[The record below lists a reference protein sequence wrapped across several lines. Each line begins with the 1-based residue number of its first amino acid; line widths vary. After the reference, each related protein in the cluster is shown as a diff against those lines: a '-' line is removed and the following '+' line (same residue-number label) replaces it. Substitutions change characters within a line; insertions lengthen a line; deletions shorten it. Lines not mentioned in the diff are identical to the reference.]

1 MDFQTIAQLEARFSD
16 LGATRIFCKRLS
28 ENDNTK
34 QQIYLGGN
42 FEVLFFFP
50 FGKITAFSEL
60 SEPNFKAP
68 LEFYWVNQNI
78 VEKADGAQLILYPKY
93 PEVRLSGFLTG
104 CKSAPS
110 KYLQPI
116 PKELRDRK
124 DGRVLIFGTTADGK
138 TLAYL
143 APEFSPLASEIAI
156 KFLSVPPNGL
166 FLELTVPVG
175 SSQNK
180 LLVMNALR
188 SIQKQGFHSSRR
200 LDKFGNIKAYAAL
213 NGGGYTLEA
222 LLGITPNGRSEPDY
236 LGWEIKSYSKDRI
249 TLMTP
254 EPKGG
259 YYGKHG
265 AKAFVE
271 HYGHA
276 RDDGSMYFTGSHKV
290 GIASSTT
297 GMKLQVHGFDPLN
310 PKQLNVDGNIL
321 LIDSKGNDAA
331 IWSFT
336 ELLSHWNRKHAFA
349 AYVPYTLK
357 KIPVSYKYNNPVL
370 MGEHTDFQKYL
381 AALCNGSVIFDPG
394 SKVTDANTNISTIK
408 ARSQFRISI
417 SKLSQLYEKL
427 TPENL

>member
-1 MDFQTIAQLEARFSD
+1 MAFQTIAHLVARFSD
-16 LGATRIFCKRLS
+16 LGATRIFCKHLA

-34 QQIYLGGN
+34 QQIYLGGS
-42 FEVLFFFP
+42 FEVLSFFP
-50 FGKITAFSEL
+50 FGEIKAFSEL
-60 SEPNFKAP
+60 KKPNFKAQ
-68 LEFYWVNQNI
+68 LEFYWVDQDTS
-78 VEKADGAQLILYPKY
+78 EKASGAQLILYPKY
-93 PEVRLSGFLTG
+93 PEVRLSGFLSR
-104 CKSAPS
+104 CNSAPS
-110 KYLQPI
+110 QYLQPI
-116 PKELRDRK
+116 PKELRDKK
-124 DGRVLIFGTTADGK
+124 DGRFLIFGTTADGK
-138 TLAYL
+138 TLAHL
-143 APEFSPLASEIAI
+143 APEFSPLANEISI

-180 LLVMNALR
+180 LLVMDALR
-188 SIQKQGFHSSRR
+188 SIQNQGFHSSRK
-200 LDKFGNIKAYAAL
+200 LDRFGNIKPYAAL

-222 LLGITPNGRSEPDY
+222 LLGIIPNGRSEPDY

-271 HYGHA
+271 HYGHP
-276 RDDGSMYFTGSHKV
+276 REDGSMYFTGSHKV
-290 GIASSTT
+290 GITSPTT
-297 GMKLQVHGFDPLN
+297 GMKLQVQGFDPSN
-310 PKQLNVDGNIL
+310 PKQMNVNGNIV
-321 LIDSKGNDAA
+321 LIDSRGNDAA

-349 AYVPYTLK
+349 AYVPYTLQK
-357 KIPVSYKYNNPVL
+357 TPVSYKYNNPVL

-381 AALCNGSVIFDPG
+381 TALCNGSVIFDPG
-394 SKVTDANTNISTIK
+394 SKVTDAKTNKSTIK

-417 SKLSQLYEKL
+417 SKLGQLYEKL
-427 TPENL
+427 TPESL